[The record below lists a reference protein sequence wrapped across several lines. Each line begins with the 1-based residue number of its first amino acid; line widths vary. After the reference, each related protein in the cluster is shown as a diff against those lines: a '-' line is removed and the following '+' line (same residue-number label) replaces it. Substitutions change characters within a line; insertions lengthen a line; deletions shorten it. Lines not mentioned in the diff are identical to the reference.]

1 MMALFGLLWVLRVR
15 SQFRKEK
22 RKKHAIP
29 CVIAPVV
36 CHPPPPS
43 DSTATTTTTAAIVL
57 PPPVNFADD
66 DDDDDNNIPPPPPP
80 PNCSNSLNRMRMR
93 RNHLQSQSRSVHS
106 LPIECTCPIT
116 PDNNAFRRGPAVVR
130 FRDDPLGIRSARGH
144 SWSLASALSTLPR
157 RPTTNSTSHFAQGIT
172 SPALA

>member
-1 MMALFGLLWVLRVR
+1 MMALFSLLWVLRVR

-22 RKKHAIP
+22 RKDKKHAIP

-36 CHPPPPS
+36 CNPTPH
-43 DSTATTTTTAAIVL
+43 STAKTTTTAAIVL

-66 DDDDDNNIPPPPPP
+66 DDVDDHDIPPPPPP
-80 PNCSNSLNRMRMR
+80 PICSNSLNRMRMR
-93 RNHLQSQSRSVHS
+93 KNHLQSQSRSVHS
-106 LPIECTCPIT
+106 LPIECTCPT
-116 PDNNAFRRGPAVVR
+116 DNAFRRGPAVVR

-157 RPTTNSTSHFAQGIT
+157 RSTTSSHFAQGIT
-172 SPALA
+172 SPSLA